1 MIIFVTIDIMDFKFM
16 WGNMGSI
23 VGEKIIRLV
32 EYTINKLLPL
42 FLYMFVRKV
51 KMGWL
56 LYEIDSYDPTC

>member
-1 MIIFVTIDIMDFKFM
+1 
-16 WGNMGSI
+16 MGSI